1 MNNSGNKFLKVIL
14 GIITLLLCLLFIGLI
29 IFDFEEIDNSV
40 EAENISPKMVT
51 KTVTTYT
58 VTTTVT
64 TTSTV
69 MTLTAPTTTVTDVTS
84 EIIPEDEEEPV
95 EVFFEPV
102 EEVEEYEEDYEEE
115 VEYDY
120 SYSGLTDEEYR
131 MYVLAVYL
139 ESGNQSYECKEAV
152 ASVIMNRVNLEE
164 FPDTVYSVLTQ
175 DGQFTIDFSCTDVP
189 DSDCYLAVD
198 NVLNYGSVL
207 PSGVKYFFADY
218 CTDSWLWSRE
228 VYTTIDNVVFAY

>member
-51 KTVTTYT
+51 TTVTTYT

-84 EIIPEDEEEPV
+84 EIILEDEEEPV

-102 EEVEEYEEDYEEE
+102 EEVEEYEEDYE
-115 VEYDY
+115 D
-120 SYSGLTDEEYR
+120 
-131 MYVLAVYL
+131 
-139 ESGNQSYECKEAV
+139 
-152 ASVIMNRVNLEE
+152 
-164 FPDTVYSVLTQ
+164 
-175 DGQFTIDFSCTDVP
+175 
-189 DSDCYLAVD
+189 
-198 NVLNYGSVL
+198 
-207 PSGVKYFFADY
+207 
-218 CTDSWLWSRE
+218 
-228 VYTTIDNVVFAY
+228 

>member
-51 KTVTTYT
+51 TTVTTYT

-102 EEVEEYEEDYEEE
+102 EEVEEYEDYEEE

>member
-1 MNNSGNKFLKVIL
+1 MRHKTGP
-14 GIITLLLCLLFIGLI
+14 
-29 IFDFEEIDNSV
+29 EE
-40 EAENISPKMVT
+40 
-51 KTVTTYT
+51 
-58 VTTTVT
+58 
-64 TTSTV
+64 
-69 MTLTAPTTTVTDVTS
+69 S
-84 EIIPEDEEEPV
+84 EDRPRRPADRHDREDEGERRAEHPVREAAPALSLRAEPLR
-95 EVFFEPV
+95 EDLRDEHPDDHALTHG
-102 EEVEEYEEDYEEE
+102 EEDDEEE

>member
-40 EAENISPKMVT
+40 EAENISPKIVT
-51 KTVTTYT
+51 TTVTTYT

-64 TTSTV
+64 TTPTV

-84 EIIPEDEEEPV
+84 EIILEDEEEPV

-102 EEVEEYEEDYEEE
+102 EEVEEYEDYEEE

-152 ASVIMNRVNLEE
+152 ASVIMNGVNLEE

>member
-40 EAENISPKMVT
+40 EAENISPKIVT
-51 KTVTTYT
+51 TTVTTYT

-64 TTSTV
+64 TTPTV

-84 EIIPEDEEEPV
+84 EIILEDEEEPV

-102 EEVEEYEEDYEEE
+102 EEVEEYEDYEEE

-139 ESGNQSYECKEAV
+139 ESGNQCYECKEAV
-152 ASVIMNRVNLEE
+152 ASVIMNGVNLEE